1 MAPLAWA
8 GGPALAFAEPQYLGY
23 WREMKCPYC
32 GQIDLK
38 VVDSRDSDTGESI
51 RRRRECLQCS
61 KRFTTY
67 ERIEAVPL
75 YVMKKDGRR
84 EDFDRQKL
92 FSGLMKATAKREISP
107 STVERVVDEIEA
119 ELRTRGKVEIPSREV
134 GELVMDKLRGLDEV
148 AYIRFASVYRSFMD
162 LQEVKHEIDQLLTR
176 EKRG

>member
-1 MAPLAWA
+1 
-8 GGPALAFAEPQYLGY
+8 
-23 WREMKCPYC
+23 MKCPYC
-32 GQIDLK
+32 GHIDLK

-75 YVMKKDGRR
+75 YVMKKEGRR

-92 FSGLMKATAKREISP
+92 FSGLMKATATREISP
-107 STVERVVDEIEA
+107 STVERVV
-119 ELRTRGKVEIPSREV
+119 
-134 GELVMDKLRGLDEV
+134 DEV

>member
-1 MAPLAWA
+1 
-8 GGPALAFAEPQYLGY
+8 
-23 WREMKCPYC
+23 
-32 GQIDLK
+32 

-51 RRRRECLQCS
+51 RRRRECLQCT

-67 ERIEAVPL
+67 
-75 YVMKKDGRR
+75 GRR

-92 FSGLMKATAKREISP
+92 FSGLMKATTKREISH
-107 STVERVVDEIEA
+107 STIERVVDEIEA
-119 ELRTRGKVEIPSREV
+119 ELRTRGKVDIPSREV

-162 LQEVKHEIDQLLTR
+162 LQEVKHEIDQLLSR

>member
-1 MAPLAWA
+1 
-8 GGPALAFAEPQYLGY
+8 
-23 WREMKCPYC
+23 MKCPYC
-32 GQIDLK
+32 GHIDLK

-51 RRRRECLQCS
+51 RRRRECLQCT

-67 ERIEAVPL
+67 ERIETVPL

-92 FSGLMKATAKREISP
+92 FSGLMKATTKREISHG
-107 STVERVVDEIEA
+107 TIERVVDEIET
-119 ELRTRGKVEIPSREV
+119 ELRTRGKVDIPSREV

-162 LQEVKHEIDQLLTR
+162 LQEVKHEIDQLLSR